1 MGVGMGWR
9 MPDTFPKASS
19 RPCSQPSRS
28 SPGQQSSLVES
39 HQVGGTSGLL
49 HSLDVDAL
57 DGLFDIIQEGLA
69 LWRVLVLR
77 VVVHI
82 G

>member
-1 MGVGMGWR
+1 MWGWGVEDAR
-9 MPDTFPKASS
+9 HISESLVSSVQPTEPELSRTAELSS
-19 RPCSQPSRS
+19 RITPSGRNLR
-28 SPGQQSSLVES
+28 P
-39 HQVGGTSGLL
+39 L

-69 LWRVLVLR
+69 LWRVFVLR